1 MLLAL
6 LVPPTFAAETESIQ
20 SVEKA
25 ATEWVKIRL
34 ETVRL
39 ETEWASDQVLLKST
53 INALKERAQLME
65 EKRSEL
71 KAKTAEERAELD
83 TLLVKQKAAAT
94 EVGVVEKRL
103 KDLSAQLLALRPTL
117 PPRLSDALEMSFR
130 SLAETE
136 LSVGERMQFAMTVL
150 NRCAQFNRSINLES
164 EVLTLDGESNAK
176 SLDVIYWGL
185 SHAYALDPAA
195 GKAWFGS
202 PGAERWQ
209 WEPMP
214 EPERVAELMAIHND
228 KADPSFV
235 SVRAHV
241 KKTLAASAP

>member
-1 MLLAL
+1 MSLAL
-6 LVPPTFAAETESIQ
+6 LVTPTFAAETESIQ
-20 SVEKA
+20 SVEKS

-65 EKRSEL
+65 EKRGEL

-83 TLLVKQKAAAT
+83 TLLAKQKASAT
-94 EVGVVEKRL
+94 EAELVEKRL

-150 NRCAQFNRSINLES
+150 NRCAQFNRSINLGS
-164 EVLTLDGESNAK
+164 EVLTLDGESGAK

-185 SHAYALDPAA
+185 SHAYALDSAA

-202 PGAERWQ
+202 PGVERWQ

-214 EPERVAELMAIHND
+214 EPERVAKLMAIHND
-228 KADPSFV
+228 KADPAFV
-235 SVRAHV
+235 SVRAQV
-241 KKTLAASAP
+241 KKTFAASAP